1 MAEKVEHI
9 GKKEIAWSYA
19 GTFFTIGAGVILLPF
34 MLNKLPSETIGIWTV
49 FQTISMLVFMMDMGF
64 KPSFSRNL
72 SYIFSG
78 VKALQREGITQE
90 PDTAEV
96 DYSLLNGTLKAMK
109 QLYSWFAL
117 AALVLLGTIGTV
129 YFIFLLKKY
138 SGDHADAIIAWILVV
153 LINCYNIYT
162 LYYEALLTGKGYIKE
177 SQQINILGQ
186 LCYLVLSIVLI
197 YCGFGLTAIVGS
209 QAVSVVI
216 RRILSY
222 RVFYNPELK
231 SRLANAGT
239 QDSIPILKAIYP
251 NAIKS
256 GLTSIGGFLVNKSS
270 VFICSL
276 FLPLPVTASLG
287 ITIQVMEILNRC
299 GVVVYTSTLPKIA
312 QFRVER
318 NIPELKRLYLYSV
331 LALVL
336 VFIGGSTALI
346 LLGNPILEL
355 LHSETL
361 LLPSAMLCTM
371 SLIYFLEENHII
383 ATGYIMADNRIP
395 FFIPSLLSGVGTVVL
410 MLLFMRVFDWG
421 LWGAILAPGVAQLV
435 YQNWKWPSVVIKEF
449 WGK

>member
-78 VKALQREGITQE
+78 VKALQREGITQD

-395 FFIPSLLSGVGTVVL
+395 FFIPSLLSGAGTVVL

>member
-78 VKALQREGITQE
+78 VKALQREGITQD

-239 QDSIPILKAIYP
+239 QNSIPILKAIYP

-395 FFIPSLLSGVGTVVL
+395 FFIPSLLSGAGTVVL